1 MTMESP
7 ALGIHAL
14 VWTGTW
20 NEERARYTAE
30 RTRACGYDR
39 LEIPLLDSWNIDPA
53 MTRRV
58 MADHGLAVTGNLFH
72 TRDTD
77 ITSDDPA
84 IVAAG
89 ERRLRDGVE
98 LVHAMGGDHV
108 CGTIYSMLGKYDHPP
123 TPQGRDRCVEVLRRT
138 ADLAAEA
145 GIRLGLE
152 TCNRYETNL
161 VNNAAQALALAE
173 EIDRPNV
180 VVHLDTY
187 HLNIEEPDTAHPV
200 LVAGDRLGYVHIGE
214 SNRGYLGTGV
224 IDFAGFFRA
233 LYRAGYTGPIVFE
246 SFSSAVI
253 APELS
258 NALCIWQDPW
268 DDSEDLA
275 RHAHRFFSE
284 QMYAAA
290 LEPPSAVP
298 AQASPRRLVRS
309 GT

>member
-1 MTMESP
+1 MGSP
-7 ALGIHAL
+7 SLGIHAL
-14 VWTGTW
+14 VWTGEW
-20 NEERARYTAE
+20 NEERARYAAE

-39 LEIPLLDSWNIDPA
+39 LEIPLLDSWHIDPVS
-53 MTRRV
+53 TRRA
-58 MADHGLAVTGNLFH
+58 MEEHGLAVTGNLFH

-84 IVAAG
+84 AVAAG
-89 ERRLRDGVE
+89 ERRLRRGVE
-98 LVHAMGGDHV
+98 LVRGMGGDHL

-123 TPQGRDRCVEVLRRT
+123 TPQGRDRCVAVLRRI
-138 ADLAAEA
+138 ADLAADS

-161 VNNAAQALALAE
+161 VNTAAQSLALAE
-173 EIDRPNV
+173 DIDRPNV
-180 VVHLDTY
+180 DVHLDTY
-187 HLNIEEPDTAHPV
+187 HLNIEEPDTTHPV
-200 LVAGDRLGYVHIGE
+200 LAAGRRLGYVHVGE
-214 SNRGYLGTGV
+214 SNRGYLGSGD

-233 LYRAGYTGPIVFE
+233 LHRAGYTGPIVFE

-258 NALCIWQDPW
+258 NALCIWRDPW

-275 RHAHRFFSE
+275 GHAYRFITE
-284 QMYAAA
+284 QLHAAA
-290 LEPPSAVP
+290 LEPSAP
-298 AQASPRRLVRS
+298 ALPQLARS